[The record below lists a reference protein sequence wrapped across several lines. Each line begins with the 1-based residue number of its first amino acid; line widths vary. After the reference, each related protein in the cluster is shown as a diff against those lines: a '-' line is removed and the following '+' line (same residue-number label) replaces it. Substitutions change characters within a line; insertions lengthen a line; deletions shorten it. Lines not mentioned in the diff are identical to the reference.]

1 MPLQETK
8 GAVVGIYADVS
19 GTQTLVA
26 ARRDLEL
33 TESTDTRET
42 TTTQAGAWK
51 TFRPG
56 AQDWTASLSHL
67 LLIDDASGETE
78 ASQKAL
84 IDAKRN
90 RNIIAIQVQYPG
102 GSKDEGDAIVEE
114 LTTSAGY
121 DEMATVD
128 VSLQGTGPLTRS

>member
-1 MPLQETK
+1 
-8 GAVVGIYADVS
+8 
-19 GTQTLVA
+19 
-26 ARRDLEL
+26 
-33 TESTDTRET
+33 
-42 TTTQAGAWK
+42 
-51 TFRPG
+51 
-56 AQDWTASLSHL
+56 
-67 LLIDDASGETE
+67 LIDDQSGETE

-90 RNIIAIQVQYPG
+90 RNIISIQVQYPG